1 MQKKNAAELSELIND
16 HIAHLQMI
24 GATWSGDILRQLKD
38 AQKELLEYFLNTQK
52 HFGAIGIDAGT
63 NKKFELIQ
71 ERIEK
76 LLNQAYGQAMEGIR
90 ENSVSLAEND
100 AKWAGSFTRAV
111 SGHTVSQLGKR
122 TLNNIAKYGRYNGL
136 NLAEMFNSMAVSDAD
151 RIFKAVSQAI
161 KTGATP
167 GSLKKSVQKAFDI
180 SNDQAYAMGLTCANG
195 IANDAKL
202 ALYSEN
208 SDVVKEIEILNT
220 LDGRI
225 CPRCAEIGGK
235 RFPVNAK
242 DIPALPVHPRCR
254 CVYLPVTE
262 LSDSASVKRPAA
274 NSDFMSDAKRAYE
287 EKNTGRSW
295 DSLSES
301 TKHKYYYEAI
311 SEYEARTGKPAFEQV
326 PGSMKFT
333 DYFESRD
340 SQFKRDWLGPVKYK
354 LYRKG
359 NLSLN
364 EMLKPNA
371 GGFFTIAEL
380 KRRDIDAFRKA
391 GLL

>member
-1 MQKKNAAELSELIND
+1 MQKKSAAELSELIND

-111 SGHTVSQLGKR
+111 SGHTVSQVGKR

-151 RIFKAVSQAI
+151 RIFKTVSHAI

-220 LDGRI
+220 LDGRTCLARGQLI
-225 CPRCAEIGGK
+225 QTPNGEKPIETVKTGDFVIGGS
-235 RFPVNAK
+235 RNRRRV
-242 DIPALPVHPRCR
+242 LG
-254 CVYLPVTE
+254 T
-262 LSDSASVKRPAA
+262 
-274 NSDFMSDAKRAYE
+274 
-287 EKNTGRSW
+287 
-295 DSLSES
+295 S
-301 TKHKYYYEAI
+301 TKKVKQIVVVTLSNGEKIRCTADHLFLTENKEWKDA
-311 SEYEARTGKPAFEQV
+311 GKLRIGERLA
-326 PGSMKFT
+326 
-333 DYFESRD
+333 ES
-340 SQFKRDWLGPVKYK
+340 L
-354 LYRKG
+354 
-359 NLSLN
+359 
-364 EMLKPNA
+364 
-371 GGFFTIAEL
+371 
-380 KRRDIDAFRKA
+380 
-391 GLL
+391 

>member
-1 MQKKNAAELSELIND
+1 MQKKSIKELSDLLND
-16 HIAHLQMI
+16 HIAHLQMA

-63 NKKFELIQ
+63 NKKFDLIKS
-71 ERIEK
+71 RIET
-76 LLNQAYGQAMEGIR
+76 LLNQAYGQAMNGIR
-90 ENSVSLAEND
+90 ENSVSLAENE
-100 AKWAGSFTRAV
+100 AKWTGSFTRAV
-111 SGHTVSQLGKR
+111 SGHTVSQVGKR

-220 LDGRI
+220 LDGRTCLARGQLI
-225 CPRCAEIGGK
+225 QTPNGEKPIETVKTGDFVIGGS
-235 RFPVNAK
+235 RNRRRV
-242 DIPALPVHPRCR
+242 LG
-254 CVYLPVTE
+254 T
-262 LSDSASVKRPAA
+262 
-274 NSDFMSDAKRAYE
+274 
-287 EKNTGRSW
+287 
-295 DSLSES
+295 S
-301 TKHKYYYEAI
+301 TKKVKQIVVVTLSNGEKIRCTADHLFLTENKEWKDA
-311 SEYEARTGKPAFEQV
+311 GKLRIGERLA
-326 PGSMKFT
+326 
-333 DYFESRD
+333 ES
-340 SQFKRDWLGPVKYK
+340 L
-354 LYRKG
+354 
-359 NLSLN
+359 
-364 EMLKPNA
+364 
-371 GGFFTIAEL
+371 
-380 KRRDIDAFRKA
+380 
-391 GLL
+391 

>member
-1 MQKKNAAELSELIND
+1 MQKKSAAELSELIND

-63 NKKFELIQ
+63 NKKFDLIKS
-71 ERIEK
+71 RIET

-90 ENSVSLAEND
+90 DNSVSLAENE
-100 AKWAGSFTRAV
+100 AKWTGSFTRAV
-111 SGHTVSQLGKR
+111 SGHTVSQVGKR

-220 LDGRI
+220 LDGRTCLARGQLI
-225 CPRCAEIGGK
+225 QTPNGEKPIETVKTGDFVIGGS
-235 RFPVNAK
+235 RNRRRV
-242 DIPALPVHPRCR
+242 LG
-254 CVYLPVTE
+254 T
-262 LSDSASVKRPAA
+262 
-274 NSDFMSDAKRAYE
+274 
-287 EKNTGRSW
+287 
-295 DSLSES
+295 S
-301 TKHKYYYEAI
+301 TKKVKQIVVVTLSNGEKIRCTADHLFLTENKEWKDA
-311 SEYEARTGKPAFEQV
+311 GKLRIGERLA
-326 PGSMKFT
+326 
-333 DYFESRD
+333 ES
-340 SQFKRDWLGPVKYK
+340 L
-354 LYRKG
+354 
-359 NLSLN
+359 
-364 EMLKPNA
+364 
-371 GGFFTIAEL
+371 
-380 KRRDIDAFRKA
+380 
-391 GLL
+391 

>member
-1 MQKKNAAELSELIND
+1 MQKKSIKELSDLLND
-16 HIAHLQMI
+16 HIAHLQMA
-24 GATWSGDILRQLKD
+24 GATWSGDILRQLKE

-63 NKKFELIQ
+63 NKKFDLIKS
-71 ERIEK
+71 RIET

-90 ENSVSLAEND
+90 DNSVSLAENE
-100 AKWAGSFTRAV
+100 AKWTGSFTRAV
-111 SGHTVSQLGKR
+111 SGHTVSQVGKR

-220 LDGRI
+220 LDGRTCLARGQLI
-225 CPRCAEIGGK
+225 QTPNGEKPIETVKTGDFVIGGS
-235 RFPVNAK
+235 RNRRRV
-242 DIPALPVHPRCR
+242 LG
-254 CVYLPVTE
+254 T
-262 LSDSASVKRPAA
+262 
-274 NSDFMSDAKRAYE
+274 
-287 EKNTGRSW
+287 
-295 DSLSES
+295 S
-301 TKHKYYYEAI
+301 TKKVKQIVVVTLSNGEKIRCTADHLFLTENKEWKDA
-311 SEYEARTGKPAFEQV
+311 GKLRIGERLA
-326 PGSMKFT
+326 
-333 DYFESRD
+333 ES
-340 SQFKRDWLGPVKYK
+340 L
-354 LYRKG
+354 
-359 NLSLN
+359 
-364 EMLKPNA
+364 
-371 GGFFTIAEL
+371 
-380 KRRDIDAFRKA
+380 
-391 GLL
+391 